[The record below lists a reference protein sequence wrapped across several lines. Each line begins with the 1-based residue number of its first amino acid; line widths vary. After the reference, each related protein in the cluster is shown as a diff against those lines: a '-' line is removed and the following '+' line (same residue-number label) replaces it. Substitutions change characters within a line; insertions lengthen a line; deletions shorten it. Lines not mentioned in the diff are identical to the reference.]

1 MSMDNLVKRLR
12 NGDHFEKVVSAE
24 QAADRIEELEAK
36 LAKAVE
42 TISLCR
48 KMQAQFAHTEDPLMV
63 LLDTTIAELSSVSCA
78 NLKGQNDER

>member
-1 MSMDNLVKRLR
+1 MDDLVKRLR
-12 NGDHFEKVVSAE
+12 DRRVCSLAQNSCRNDWVCE

-63 LLDTTIAELSSVSCA
+63 LLDTTIAEL
-78 NLKGQNDER
+78 KG